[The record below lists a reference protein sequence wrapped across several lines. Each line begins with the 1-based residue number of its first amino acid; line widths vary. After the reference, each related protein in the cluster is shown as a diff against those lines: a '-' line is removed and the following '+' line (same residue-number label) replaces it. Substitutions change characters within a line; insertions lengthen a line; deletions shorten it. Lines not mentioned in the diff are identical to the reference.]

1 MCAQY
6 IVDKSGKELAR
17 KFDALY
23 KILSEAVG
31 RVTPRSRAPVL
42 VAEGGRR
49 SLGTMQFGLV
59 PRWSQGPR
67 VNFATHNA
75 RLMSVDEKTRRA
87 VAIYQKPT
95 WRDPF
100 ARRHCLVPMTKFVEP
115 IYTGPMAG
123 NMVAFHPRGGDVMAA
138 AGLWDE
144 WVQRESGEVL
154 TTFTVLTDDPVA
166 HIAQMG
172 HDRTPVFLSENRFD
186 QWLAAESKKPAE
198 WIPFLREGRRE
209 IDWTEDIDRPL
220 AKGWEKRA

>member
-17 KFDALY
+17 RFDALY
-23 KILSEAVG
+23 KILNEAVG
-31 RVTPRSRAPVL
+31 RVAPRSRAPVL
-42 VAEGGRR
+42 VADRGQRT
-49 SLGTMQFGLV
+49 LVTMQFGLV
-59 PRWSQGPR
+59 PSWSPEPR
-67 VNFATHNA
+67 VRFATHNA
-75 RLMSVDEKTRRA
+75 RLMSIDEKTHRD
-87 VAIYQKPT
+87 VAIYHKPT

-144 WVQRESGEVL
+144 WVNKESGDML

-172 HDRTPVFLSENRFD
+172 HDRTPVFLPESRFD

-209 IDWTEDIDRPL
+209 IDWAEDIDRPL